1 MRALPVLFIAC
12 AMSLFGQALQTGTLR
27 GLVLDPSG
35 ASIPNAPVSVS
46 NDTKLIVRSTQ
57 TGVDGAY
64 LFQSLPPST
73 YQLAVE
79 AAGFSRVVQT
89 NIVLHSAE
97 NLRIN
102 VDLKP
107 SPVAST
113 LEVTASVVPI
123 NAVNAS
129 IDHVVGSADLKELM
143 LTAPDVLYVAAY
155 LPGAQQDLWHQA
167 GQSIAQNVIL
177 IDGSNEGD
185 EGISDFGTRK
195 IDPPPDSVAEFHV
208 SQNSY
213 AADLGR
219 ASGTR
224 FEIVTKT
231 GTNQFHGSAYWFN
244 RNTMFNARN
253 WGASST
259 SVSRTNEAGYTLG
272 GPVKKQRI
280 YFFFTSYYD
289 RINAPASGYTT

>member
-1 MRALPVLFIAC
+1 MKALIVLLIAS
-12 AMSLFGQALQTGTLR
+12 AAALFGQAMETGTLR
-27 GLVLDPSG
+27 GSVLDSSG
-35 ASIPNAPVSVS
+35 ASVPNVPVSVS
-46 NDTKLIVRSTQ
+46 NETKLIVRSVR
-57 TGVDGAY
+57 TGADGTY

-79 AAGFSRVVQT
+79 APGFSKVIQT
-89 NIVLHSAE
+89 NIVLHTGE
-97 NLRIN
+97 NLRLD

-113 LEVTASVVPI
+113 LEVTAAVVPV

-129 IDHVVGSADLKELM
+129 IDAVIASSDLKELM
-143 LTAPDVLYVAAY
+143 LTQPDALYAAVF

-167 GQSIAQNVIL
+167 GQSITQNVIL

-213 AADLGR
+213 SADMGR

-224 FEIVTKT
+224 FEIVTKS

-244 RNTMFNARN
+244 RNNEFNARN
-253 WGASST
+253 WGAT
-259 SVSRTNEAGYTLG
+259 AASVNRTNEAGYTLG

-280 YFFFTSYYD
+280 YFFFTSYYN
-289 RINAPASGYTT
+289 RINTPSSGFKT